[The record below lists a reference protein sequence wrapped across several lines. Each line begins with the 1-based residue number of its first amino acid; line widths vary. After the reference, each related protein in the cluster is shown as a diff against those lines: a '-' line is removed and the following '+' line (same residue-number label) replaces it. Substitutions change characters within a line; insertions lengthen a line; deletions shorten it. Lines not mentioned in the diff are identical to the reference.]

1 MVHSFRAALYRLW
14 GRVPTSLRRRL
25 VRLFSPSFT
34 VGANCVII
42 DDGRLMLVRH
52 SYREHWGLPGG
63 LVGRGEDPSVA
74 AVRET
79 SEEIGLDVVVRGQP
93 AVVVRTELQQ
103 IDFVFDVQVV
113 GPPVA
118 SPRSAE
124 ILEARWFALDE
135 LPTLQREAA
144 EALAA
149 RSRTDG

>member
-1 MVHSFRAALYRLW
+1 MMRSIRAALYRVG
-14 GRVPTSLRRRL
+14 GRVPTAIRRRV

-42 DDGRLMLVRH
+42 DDDRLMLVRH

-63 LVGRGEDPSVA
+63 LVGRGEEPSVA

-79 SEEIGLDVVVRGQP
+79 REEIGLEVEVVGRPVVVL
-93 AVVVRTELQQ
+93 RTELQQ
-103 IDFVFDVQVV
+103 SDFVFDARRI
-113 GPPVA
+113 GASSA

-124 ILEARWFALDE
+124 ILEVGWFSLDE
-135 LPTLQREAA
+135 LPSLQREAS

-149 RSRTDG
+149 RSRGDR

>member
-1 MVHSFRAALYRLW
+1 M
-14 GRVPTSLRRRL
+14 
-25 VRLFSPSFT
+25 
-34 VGANCVII
+34 II

-103 IDFVFDVQVV
+103 IDFVFDVRVV

>member
-1 MVHSFRAALYRLW
+1 MARSIRAALYRMW
-14 GRVPTSLRRRL
+14 GRVPTSIRRRV

-63 LVGRGEDPSVA
+63 LVGRGEEPSVA

-79 SEEIGLDVVVRGQP
+79 REEIGLDVEVVGRP
-93 AVVVRTELQQ
+93 VVVLRTELQQ
-103 IDFVFDVQVV
+103 IDFVFDARRI
-113 GPPVA
+113 GASSA

-124 ILEARWFALDE
+124 ILEVGWFSLDE
-135 LPTLQREAA
+135 LPSLQREAS

-149 RSRTDG
+149 RSRGDR